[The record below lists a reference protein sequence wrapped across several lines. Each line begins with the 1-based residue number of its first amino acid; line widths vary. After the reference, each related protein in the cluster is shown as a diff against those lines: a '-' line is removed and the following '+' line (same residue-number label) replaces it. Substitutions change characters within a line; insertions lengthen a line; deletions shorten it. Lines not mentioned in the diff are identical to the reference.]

1 MKKKKIAFILFFIIA
16 IIILIACSI
25 STEVD
30 NNVENIEEIQPE
42 PEISEEEMR
51 QTVVNLYF
59 EDAISGV
66 LAKEERKVD
75 SKNLIDNPYKYVLE
89 LLLNGPKIEDL
100 NNPIPEG
107 TKLNDLKFE
116 KGIVY
121 IDFSKEFLNANG
133 TNAIYSVVNTL
144 SEFTEVTGIK
154 FTIEGK
160 SEEKLK
166 DVFIN
171 S

>member
-1 MKKKKIAFILFFIIA
+1 MKKKKIIFILFFIIA
-16 IIILIACSI
+16 IIILITCSI
-25 STEVD
+25 STEIE

-42 PEISEEEMR
+42 PEISEEEIR
-51 QTVVNLYF
+51 QTTVNLYF
-59 EDAISGV
+59 EDKTSGV
-66 LAKEERKVD
+66 LAKEERKID

-89 LLLNGPKIEDL
+89 LLLDGPENEDL

-107 TKLNDLKFE
+107 TKLNDIKFE
-116 KGIVY
+116 KGIIY
-121 IDFSKEFLNANG
+121 IDLSKEFLNANG

-154 FTIEGK
+154 YTIDGK
-160 SEEKLK
+160 NEEKLK
-166 DVFIN
+166 DIFIN

>member
-1 MKKKKIAFILFFIIA
+1 MKKKKIIFILFFIIA

-25 STEVD
+25 STEVE

-51 QTVVNLYF
+51 QTTVILYY

-66 LAKEERKVD
+66 LAKEERKID
-75 SKNLIDNPYKYVLE
+75 SKNLIDEPYKYVLE
-89 LLLNGPKIEDL
+89 LLINGPQIEDL

-107 TKLNDLKFE
+107 TKLNDIKFE

-121 IDFSKEFLNANG
+121 IDLSKEFLNANG
-133 TNAIYSVVNTL
+133 TNAIYSIVNTL

-160 SEEKLK
+160 AEEKLK
-166 DVFIN
+166 DVYIN

>member
-1 MKKKKIAFILFFIIA
+1 MKKKIILTVIFIIVV
-16 IIILIACSI
+16 IILIICSI
-25 STEVD
+25 STEVE

-51 QTVVNLYF
+51 QTTVNLYF

-66 LAKEERKVD
+66 LAKEERKID
-75 SKNLIDNPYKYVLE
+75 SKNLIDEPYKYVVE
-89 LLLNGPKIEDL
+89 LLINGPQIEDL

-107 TKLNDLKFE
+107 TKLNDIKFE
-116 KGIVY
+116 KGVVY
-121 IDFSKEFLNANG
+121 IDLSKEFLNANG
-133 TNAIYSVVNTL
+133 TNAIYSIVNTL

-154 FTIEGK
+154 FTIDGK
-160 SEEKLK
+160 TEEKLK

>member
-154 FTIEGK
+154 FTINGK

-166 DVFIN
+166 DIFIN